1 LSFYARILAVESSLR
16 TPINT
21 SEKLERE
28 TFFKQSL
35 QEISQPPNLLM
46 KSLLPMLK
54 KRHRFLVSQEC
65 LKKWR
70 RGRDFVINLLLILGC
85 AQKKH
90 DCLSSS
96 APHSHA
102 CFLLVRNFVHS
113 LTVLLRVSKSFFT
126 EMFFSVG
133 SWFFLVVE

>member
-1 LSFYARILAVESSLR
+1 
-16 TPINT
+16 
-21 SEKLERE
+21 
-28 TFFKQSL
+28 
-35 QEISQPPNLLM
+35 M

-65 LKKWR
+65 LKKWLWGKGFR
-70 RGRDFVINLLLILGC
+70 HQFTINLGVRS
-85 AQKKH
+85 KKH